1 MFSFPWTVTWIKSI
15 FCLFVCFS
23 YGYAYWVVSKGD
35 KISELS
41 EATRLEQTKTTKR
54 PLSWIDISFPSMDET
69 ESLWSADPRSRRALD
84 SMLLSLPDLRPMSQS
99 SLAARSSPQ
108 IPKRLRLQASAHAS
122 SSVGTA
128 HPSTPC
134 LPICL
139 ASTYLPFKIQ
149 FKDHFIHS
157 SIHWLFQSIFI
168 EDPPCARTHTGYWG
182 TQRWTI
188 HGPYS

>member
-23 YGYAYWVVSKGD
+23 YKYAYWVVSKGD

-108 IPKRLRLQASAHAS
+108 NPQTLTAS
-122 SSVGTA
+122 SLCSCILFCWHCPSFYPLPPHLLGKHLLAFQNSV
-128 HPSTPC
+128 
-134 LPICL
+134 
-139 ASTYLPFKIQ
+139 
-149 FKDHFIHS
+149 
-157 SIHWLFQSIFI
+157 
-168 EDPPCARTHTGYWG
+168 
-182 TQRWTI
+182 
-188 HGPYS
+188 